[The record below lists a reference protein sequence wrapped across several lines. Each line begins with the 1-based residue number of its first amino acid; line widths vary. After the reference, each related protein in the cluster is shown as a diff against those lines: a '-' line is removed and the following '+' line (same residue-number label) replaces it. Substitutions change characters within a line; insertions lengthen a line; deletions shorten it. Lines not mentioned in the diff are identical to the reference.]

1 MAKLKARQ
9 KAKMEQ
15 TLLFEIKSQQA
26 EQQHLANLAE
36 QNASAERARKARERR
51 KRQVEDN
58 KRNKEMA
65 AVREGAGDEPTPRA
79 KGEGSPA

>member
-1 MAKLKARQ
+1 MSALAGSQEQKKVAKLKARQ

-36 QNASAERARKARERR
+36 QNARAERERKARERR
-51 KRQVEDN
+51 TTERDHLRLCR
-58 KRNKEMA
+58 RNA
-65 AVREGAGDEPTPRA
+65 AN
-79 KGEGSPA
+79 